1 MIMAIIK
8 RLEVTFN
15 EKERKLIEYLESQ
28 DMRTATFI
36 KHVLTEH
43 MNNNSTVDID
53 YNKIRQ
59 IVKEVLSE
67 HKITVNQSNTTPS
80 PINDKSKST
89 KQNPI
94 LNGFAKKI

>member
-1 MIMAIIK
+1 MAIIK

-15 EKERKLIEYLESQ
+15 EKERNLIEYLESQ

-36 KHVLTEH
+36 KHVLTNH

-53 YNKIRQ
+53 YDKIRR
-59 IVKEVLSE
+59 IVSDVISE
-67 HKITVNQSNTTPS
+67 HKIVTNESKPNPS
-80 PINDKSKST
+80 PINDKAKST

>member
-1 MIMAIIK
+1 MAIIK

-15 EKERKLIEYLESQ
+15 EKERNLIEYLESQ

-36 KHVLTEH
+36 KHVLTNH

-53 YNKIRQ
+53 YDKIRQ
-59 IVKEVLSE
+59 IVNDVISE
-67 HKITVNQSNTTPS
+67 HKITVNQPNTNPS
-80 PINDKSKST
+80 PIDDKPKST